1 MSLQVNNKAMSEF
14 IPRIA
19 VSPGEPAGIGPDLCV
34 LLADRKFDCQIIC
47 YCNPELLLTRAAELG
62 RPLELHRVDFNRPAQ
77 RSKPGVLHYVSI
89 NSLHSSKSGQ
99 LNTANADYVLDVLT
113 QATLACQQNMCT
125 ALVTGPIHKGII
137 NQAGVQFSGHTEY
150 LGELCNAT
158 PLMMLASP
166 VMRVALLTTHIPL
179 VDVPAQVTSQ
189 RLISVLII
197 LYRDLQA
204 QFGIDQPRIMV
215 CGLNPHAGE
224 GGHMGREEV
233 EIIEPTLQ
241 QLREQGM
248 TLIGPLPAD
257 TVFTPKQLEQC
268 DAVLAMYH
276 DQGLPALKQ
285 TGFGQAVNITLG
297 LPIIRTSVDHGTAL
311 DLAGTGRID
320 TGSMQMAIDLAA
332 KLARERYA
340 HGA

>member
-1 MSLQVNNKAMSEF
+1 MSEF

-34 LLADRKFDCQIIC
+34 LLADTKFDCQIIC
-47 YCNPELLLTRAAELG
+47 FCDPELLWSRADKLG
-62 RPLELHRVDFNRPAQ
+62 LSIDMHRVDFNRPALQ
-77 RSKPGVLHYVSI
+77 SKPGVLHYMPIDS
-89 NSLHSSKSGQ
+89 NCLYQSGQ
-99 LNTANADYVLDVLT
+99 LNSSNAGYVLDVLT
-113 QATLACQQNMCT
+113 QATLACQQNLCA

-137 NQAGVQFSGHTEY
+137 NQAGVEFSGHTEY

-166 VMRVALLTTHIPL
+166 VMRVALLTTHVPL
-179 VDVPAQVTSQ
+179 IDVPGLVTAQ
-189 RLISVLII
+189 RLNSVLNI
-197 LYRDLQA
+197 LHHDLKT
-204 QFGIDQPRIMV
+204 QFGIDQPRIIV

-268 DAVLAMYH
+268 DAVLAIYH

-311 DLAGTGRID
+311 DLAGTGKVD
-320 TGSMQMAIDLAA
+320 TGSMQAAIEFAA
-332 KLARERYA
+332 ELARKRHA

>member
-1 MSLQVNNKAMSEF
+1 MPEF

-34 LLADRKFDCQIIC
+34 LLADTEFDCQIIC
-47 YCNPELLLTRAAELG
+47 YCDPRLHQTRAAELG
-62 RPLELHRVDFNRPAQ
+62 RSLEMRRVDLNSPAQ
-77 RSKPGVLHYVSI
+77 PSGSGVLHYVPVD
-89 NSLHSSKSGQ
+89 SLYASKSGQ
-99 LNTANADYVLDVLT
+99 LNIANAGYVLDVLT
-113 QATLACQQNMCT
+113 QAALACQNNLCD

-137 NQAGVQFSGHTEY
+137 NQSGIEFSGHTEY
-150 LGELCNAT
+150 LGELCQAT

-166 VMRVALLTTHIPL
+166 GMRVALLTTHIPL
-179 VDVPAQVTSQ
+179 LEVPAQITAQ
-189 RLISVLII
+189 RLHSVLNI
-197 LYRDLQA
+197 LHGDLKK

-224 GGHMGREEV
+224 DGHMGREEV
-233 EIIEPTLQ
+233 DIIEPELQ
-241 QLREQGM
+241 RLREQGM

-257 TVFTPKQLEQC
+257 TVFTPRQLERC
-268 DAVLAMYH
+268 DVVLAMYH

-311 DLAGTGRID
+311 DLAGTGQVD
-320 TGSMQMAIDLAA
+320 TGSMQAAIELAA
-332 KLARERYA
+332 GLARKK
-340 HGA
+340 HSNGA

>member
-1 MSLQVNNKAMSEF
+1 MSEF

-19 VSPGEPAGIGPDLCV
+19 VSPGEPAGIGPDLCI
-34 LLADRKFDCQIIC
+34 LLAENEFDCQIIC
-47 YCNPELLLTRAAELG
+47 YCDPLLLQTRAAALG
-62 RPLELHRVDFNRPAQ
+62 RPMEMREVNFNSPAQ
-77 RSKPGVLHYVSI
+77 QTESGVLHYVPI
-89 NSLHSSKSGQ
+89 NSLYTSKSGQ
-99 LNTANADYVLDVLT
+99 LNTANAGYVLDVLT
-113 QATLACQQNMCT
+113 QATLACQQNLCD

-137 NQAGVQFSGHTEY
+137 NQAGVEFSGHTEY
-150 LGELCNAT
+150 LGELCHAT

-166 VMRVALLTTHIPL
+166 TMRVALLTTHIPL
-179 VDVPAQVTSQ
+179 LEVPAQITTQ
-189 RLISVLII
+189 RLHSVLNI
-197 LYRDLQA
+197 LHRDLKA

-233 EIIEPTLQ
+233 EIIEPALQ

-257 TVFTPKQLEQC
+257 TVFTPKQLDRC
-268 DAVLAMYH
+268 DVVLAMYH

-311 DLAGTGRID
+311 DLAGTRQID
-320 TGSMQMAIDLAA
+320 TGSMQVAIELAA
-332 KLARERYA
+332 ELARKK
-340 HGA
+340 HGYGA